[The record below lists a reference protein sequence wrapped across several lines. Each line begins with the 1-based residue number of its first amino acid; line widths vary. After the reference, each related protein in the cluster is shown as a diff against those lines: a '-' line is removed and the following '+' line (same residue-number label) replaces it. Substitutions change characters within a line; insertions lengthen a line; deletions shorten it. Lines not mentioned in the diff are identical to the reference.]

1 MNKKFITTTLPYINN
16 PNGGHIG
23 HAFEFV
29 LADVIADYWR
39 WKLGRESVRLNIGLD
54 EHGQKIAKKAL
65 ELGYASVQEYCDF
78 AASNWKAFV
87 QKLGITP
94 DVFYRT
100 SDPQHK
106 KDAVRFI
113 EEELKEYI
121 FEKEYSGL
129 YCVGCESFKTERDSV
144 NGRCIDHRTDL
155 VPLTEQVKCLDIHR
169 FAAEI
174 EDRLVDKGLSNELK
188 NILATPFDFPITR
201 KNVDWGVKLSDG
213 STLYVWA
220 EALTNY
226 VFAAGYYRDRSE
238 FDQWSENS
246 LQLCGKDNLKF
257 QAYIFQ
263 AILLASGAKQT
274 SEILVHGII
283 LDERGDKMS
292 KSLGN
297 VVDPIAQLDKYG
309 IVPLRYYLTLGL
321 STYGDSAYSEKDLVQ
336 IWNSDV
342 VGGFGNLVARALH
355 LVDIQHVDIE
365 GTPWTKEYS
374 KHRSDK
380 VNELCSAFEKY
391 NFHEVRKLINVWT
404 GELNK
409 RISDERPFDIAVEN
423 RKEIINEIYCDLV
436 ALEPF
441 YSILLKD
448 DGAISSALRL
458 RKKAILFKRLEHK
471 EALVA

>member
-1 MNKKFITTTLPYINN
+1 MDKKFITTTLPYVNN
-16 PNGGHIG
+16 PLGGHIG

-39 WKLGRESVRLNIGLD
+39 RKLGKENVRLNIGLD
-54 EHGQKIAKKAL
+54 EHGQKIAQKAS
-65 ELGYASVQEYCDF
+65 ELGYASIQEYCDF
-78 AASNWKAFV
+78 AANNWKAFA

-100 SDPQHK
+100 SDSQHK
-106 KDAVRFI
+106 KDVVRFI

-144 NGRCIDHRTDL
+144 NGKCIDHRTEL
-155 VPLTEQVKCLDIHR
+155 IPLTEQVKCLDIHR
-169 FAAEI
+169 FAPQI
-174 EDRLVDKGLSNELK
+174 EDRLIDKSLSNELK

-201 KNVDWGVKLSDG
+201 KNVDWGVKLSDN

-220 EALTNY
+220 EALSNY
-226 VFAAGYYRDRSE
+226 IFAAGYYRDRDE
-238 FDQWSENS
+238 FNEWWKNS

-263 AILLASGAKQT
+263 AMLLAAGAPQT

-297 VVDPIAQLDKYG
+297 VVDPIVQLDKYG
-309 IVPLRYYLTLGL
+309 VAALRYYLTLGL

-336 IWNSDV
+336 FWNNDV

-355 LVDIQHVDIE
+355 LVDIQNVDIE
-365 GTPWTKEYS
+365 GTPWSKEYVA
-374 KHRSDK
+374 KRSER
-380 VNELCSAFEKY
+380 VRNLELAFEKY
-391 NFHEVRKLINVWT
+391 DFHQVRQLLNIWV
-404 GELNK
+404 GELNR
-409 RISDERPFDIAVEN
+409 RINDERPFDVNTLN
-423 RKEIINEIYCDLV
+423 RHEIINEIYCDLL
-436 ALEPF
+436 ALCPF
-441 YSILLKD
+441 YSALLKD
-448 DGAISSALRL
+448 DGSILSALQQK
-458 RKKAILFKRLEHK
+458 KKAILFKRLEPK
-471 EALVA
+471 EVVAI